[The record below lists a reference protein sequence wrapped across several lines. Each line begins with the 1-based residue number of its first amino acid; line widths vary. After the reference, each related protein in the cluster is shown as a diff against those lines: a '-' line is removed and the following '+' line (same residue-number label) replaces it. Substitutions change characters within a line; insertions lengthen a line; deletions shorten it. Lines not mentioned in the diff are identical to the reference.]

1 MTGNVESGYN
11 RDLVISLFRDAKIL
25 HRIIEGQAAND
36 REWYVFLFCWDVAQK
51 VHSAKPKG
59 IRLGYMGHLM
69 LISEDVITAMARFP
83 PEIRLSVIQYAPE
96 PQWDEY
102 VTGRYNET
110 KKEDNKLLGGGKP
123 SVNPAA
129 RSTTAWKVD
138 EDELKGE
145 SGVVTRAS
153 GSNSSADGGGAGEV
167 KGEFRRVSSG
177 SVRSTADFGPAPAV
191 NEDPDDEDSV
201 SSGRSTHVSV
211 LGSFLDSEKLMCT
224 L

>member
-1 MTGNVESGYN
+1 MIENGTCSYSSRNDSQ
-11 RDLVISLFRDAKIL
+11 RIS
-25 HRIIEGQAAND
+25 
-36 REWYVFLFCWDVAQK
+36 
-51 VHSAKPKG
+51 SSKPKG

-83 PEIRLSVIQYAPE
+83 PEIRLSVIQFAPE

-138 EDELKGE
+138 EDELKGDT
-145 SGVVTRAS
+145 GVAARAS
-153 GSNSSADGGGAGEV
+153 SSASTADGGGAGEM
-167 KGEFRRVSSG
+167 KGEFKRVSSG
-177 SVRSTADFGPAPAV
+177 TVKSTADFGPAPAA
-191 NEDPDDEDSV
+191 NEDLDDDDNV
-201 SSGRSTHVSV
+201 SSGRSTHVGDLVV
-211 LGSFLDSEKLMCT
+211 LGL
-224 L
+224 